1 MQNCAQVGK
10 VGTCAAQTK
19 EGYYFHPPLKLRNE
33 LYNDLKFANAIGK
46 ALFVKEH
53 APWLID
59 PTRQSKW
66 IHGPH
71 CNDEIHSTP
80 MSWQIEQ
87 LRTTG
92 PADLPMETEPNPTI
106 LPNEFLRQ
114 VSPTFLIRNPILS
127 FPSHHRAM
135 RDSWMMYDW
144 YGKQPDHK
152 HDMDRRPI
160 VLDADDIMSAPEV
173 VIQYCNFV
181 GLDPS
186 KLNFNWKPMESD
198 ELENI
203 DPEFLRMKDTL
214 HTSDGVRQDKVAA
227 GLVLE
232 KKLSNGD
239 RNSATWKRRSL

>member
-1 MQNCAQVGK
+1 M
-10 VGTCAAQTK
+10 
-19 EGYYFHPPLKLRNE
+19 FDRPLALWGQDCSQLLSECFQDCFAKLD
-33 LYNDLKFANAIGK
+33 NDLKFANAIGK

-92 PADLPMETEPNPTI
+92 PADLPMGTEPNPTI

-114 VSPTFLIRNPILS
+114 VPPTFLIRNPILS

-135 RDSWMMYDW
+135 RDSW
-144 YGKQPDHK
+144 YGS
-152 HDMDRRPI
+152 
-160 VLDADDIMSAPEV
+160 ADTFQEDGS
-173 VIQYCNFV
+173 CS
-181 GLDPS
+181 LT
-186 KLNFNWKPMESD
+186 FNMT
-198 ELENI
+198 I
-203 DPEFLRMKDTL
+203 R
-214 HTSDGVRQDKVAA
+214 
-227 GLVLE
+227 
-232 KKLSNGD
+232 
-239 RNSATWKRRSL
+239 